1 MPGRYAVVIGINYR
15 NFPATMDQEV
25 QSRAGINALNY
36 AEADA
41 EEMAKMLEADGYD
54 VVKLV
59 GADASRNNIID
70 ALRDQSRKAGP
81 EGLMVVHYS
90 GHGAMDPDDHEL
102 AYLLPA
108 DADPE
113 EMASDAIPLDSVA
126 RYYLGRTQS
135 ALVILDCCHSGYAVG
150 LKSADKDV
158 ALNSAA
164 HEFSQQAGQTFKRV
178 LGRVTIAACAGQQLA
193 RERADLGH
201 GVLTHY
207 VLKHWRE
214 SSEIVDDFSM
224 YRYLAKQMPT
234 QGVPAPV
241 RGGTPQ
247 QGMIELRPARSA
259 PVGVGPTVAP
269 VSGRAT
275 LFKLLLG
282 SVQTPDDLVDLA
294 FLVKLEYESDI
305 KEIDLKGMI
314 RSFVD
319 QAEAAGRV
327 PDLLQ
332 ILAQPVTLQPVTP
345 QPGTSQPVTPQP
357 VTPQEPKLLPKLLG
371 GTSYRPYWI
380 TWGIGMIPF
389 SFFYRDLVG
398 IWSICILLV
407 ASLRYVGE
415 IIRHRTDRTVSIGTN
430 GNNKPLLS
438 PDQWRTTALWIIAW
452 VILIAGLFLFRI
464 FPFS

>member
-15 NFPATMDQEV
+15 NFPATMVEEA

-41 EEMAKMLEADGYD
+41 EEMAKLLEADGYD
-54 VVKLV
+54 VVKLI
-59 GADASRNNIID
+59 GPTASRNNIID
-70 ALRDQSRKAGP
+70 ALRDQSRKAGS
-81 EGLMVVHYS
+81 EGLLLVHYS

-164 HEFSQQAGQTFKRV
+164 QEFSQQAGQTFKRV

-214 SSEIVDDFSM
+214 SSETVDDFSM

-247 QGMIELRPARSA
+247 QGMIELRPAR
-259 PVGVGPTVAP
+259 PVDVSPTPAAAP
-269 VSGRAT
+269 VSDRAT

-294 FLVKLEYESDI
+294 FLVKLKYESDS
-305 KEIDLKGMI
+305 KETDLKGMI

-319 QAEAAGRV
+319 QAEAAGRI
-327 PDLLQ
+327 PDLLN
-332 ILAQPVTLQPVTP
+332 ILA
-345 QPGTSQPVTPQP
+345 QPVTPQP
-357 VTPQEPKLLPKLLG
+357 VAPQEPKLLPKLLG
-371 GTSYRPYWI
+371 GPSYRPYWI
-380 TWGIGMIPF
+380 TWGIGMVPF
-389 SFFYRDLVG
+389 SLFNQSLAGV
-398 IWSICILLV
+398 WSICILLA

-415 IIRHRTDRTVSIGTN
+415 IVRHSTDRTASAGAN
-430 GNNKPLLS
+430 GNNKPPIS
-438 PDQWRTTALWIIAW
+438 PNQLRTTGLWIIIAW
-452 VILIAGLFLFRI
+452 VILIAGLFVFRI
-464 FPFS
+464 FP